1 MKRYLHKVIVAA
13 FCFIILFGF
22 NSSSKS
28 EYLSDISE
36 IKLIYVNPYI
46 TTFSSVK
53 CNEFNKI
60 FSNVIKEKIFT
71 KEDEIQRIQDL
82 INSAEIKNDT
92 LKSLD
97 TRFKIYFYNQ
107 QSEVSSIICG
117 NLFGVNINENYYFLD
132 KKDSVYLRELL
143 DVEI

>member
-1 MKRYLHKVIVAA
+1 MKRYLYEIIVVT

-28 EYLSDISE
+28 EYVGDISK

-46 TTFSSVK
+46 TTISSVK
-53 CNEFNKI
+53 CNEFNKV
-60 FSNVIKEKIFT
+60 FSKVLKEKIFT
-71 KEDEIQRIQDL
+71 EKDEIQRVQSL
-82 INSAEIKNDT
+82 INSAEVKNDT

-107 QSEVSSIICG
+107 QSEVTSVICG

-132 KKDSVYLRELL
+132 EKDSVYLRELL
-143 DVEI
+143 DVKE

>member
-1 MKRYLHKVIVAA
+1 MKRYLFEIIVVI

-28 EYLSDISE
+28 EYLGDISE

-53 CNEFNKI
+53 CNEFNNV
-60 FSNVIKEKIFT
+60 FSKVLKEKIFT
-71 KEDEIQRIQDL
+71 EKDEIQRIQSL
-82 INSAEIKNDT
+82 INSAEAKNDT

-107 QSEVSSIICG
+107 QSEVTSVICG

-132 KKDSVYLRELL
+132 EKDSVYLRELL
-143 DVEI
+143 DVEK